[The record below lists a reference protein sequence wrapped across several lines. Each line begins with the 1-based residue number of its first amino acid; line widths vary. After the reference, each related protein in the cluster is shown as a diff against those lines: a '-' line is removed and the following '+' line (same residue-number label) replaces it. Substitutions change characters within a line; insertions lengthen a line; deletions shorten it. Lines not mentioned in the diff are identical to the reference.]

1 MNEASE
7 AIRRA
12 LLEALFSRVEESR
25 YPSYT
30 MLDTIESLLRTP
42 QESAR
47 YARVLLRDIERS
59 PYPSITMIGR
69 LQALI

>member
-1 MNEASE
+1 MTDTSD

-12 LLEALFSRVEESR
+12 LLEALLHRVEQDR

-30 MLDTIESLLRTP
+30 MLDTIESLIESP
-42 QESAR
+42 QEFRR

-59 PYPSITMIGR
+59 PHPSSTMIGR